1 MDPNQEFIPKV
12 KGIKNNDNTIQAGLL
27 EEMSP
32 LLPLEDIK
40 AAMISGINERSN
52 SITR

>member
-12 KGIKNNDNTIQAGLL
+12 KGIKNKDNTIQAGLL

-32 LLPLEDIK
+32 LLPLEKIEN
-40 AAMISGINERSN
+40 AMIKVHERSKTV
-52 SITR
+52 SR